1 MTSMSAELIW
11 ESDRGTFLVVVVR
24 PNSKERTFVHSLSEA
39 EIVLNLSGPA
49 REGKAN
55 TELVK
60 RLSKFLNLSSS
71 DIVIA
76 AGHKSRTKTLI
87 LQNITPKI
95 LLQKLSELH
104 NC

>member
-1 MTSMSAELIW
+1 MDEKLTW
-11 ESDRGTFLVVVVR
+11 ENEKGTFIVVTVR
-24 PNSKERTFVHSLSEA
+24 PNSKEKEFVQEISDN

-71 DIVIA
+71 DIVIV
-76 AGHKSRTKTLI
+76 AGHKSRKKTL
-87 LQNITPKI
+87 
-95 LLQKLSELH
+95 LLQKISAKEAISRLSGLH
-104 NC
+104 NG